1 MVHLLS
7 DELLFPHPDYANEE
21 GLLAVGG
28 DLSAER
34 LLLAYRKGI
43 FPWFNANDPPLWWS
57 PNPRFVLFPDQ
68 IRITKS
74 MRRILR
80 KEQFEVTFDQDFD
93 RVIKACGETP
103 RDGQGGT
110 WITPNMLR
118 AYRKLYQLGYAH
130 SVEVW
135 QDGELAGGLYG
146 VSIGKCFFGESMF
159 TWVSNASKTA
169 LMTLNKVLIERGF
182 WLIDCQMYT
191 QHLERLGA
199 AGIPRKRFL
208 DYLQRNEQEPTH
220 KGSWAEWRIATSKVL
235 EGYVHKK

>member
-7 DELLFPHPDYANEE
+7 DELHFPHPDYANEE

-43 FPWFNANDPPLWWS
+43 FPWFNPNDPPLWWS
-57 PNPRFVLFPDQ
+57 PDPRFVLFPDR

-80 KEQFEVTFDQDFD
+80 KEQFEVTFDQAFD
-93 RVIKACGETP
+93 QVIKACGNTP
-103 RDGQGGT
+103 RHGQAGT
-110 WITPNMLR
+110 WITPSMLR
-118 AYRKLYQLGYAH
+118 AYKKLHALGYAH

-135 QDGELAGGLYG
+135 HEGELAGGLYG

-159 TWVSNASKTA
+159 TWVSNASKAA
-169 LMTLNKVLIERGF
+169 LMTLNKALLQRDF
-182 WLIDCQMYT
+182 WLIDCQMHT

-199 AGIPRKRFL
+199 QGLPRKQFL
-208 DYLQRNEQEPTH
+208 DYLQRNIQEPTI
-220 KGSWAEWRIATSKVL
+220 KGSWADMAIPTSQVL
-235 EGYVHKK
+235 EGYQHK